1 MSNCYNNFAPEDLT
15 SPDTTTD
22 RISPAH
28 PRAEYPLPSPRARI
42 LPLWTDA
49 GESAVQT
56 DAAFRRRRIET
67 AGLTSEMEVV
77 EGTVEWDER
86 RMERCWT
93 VKGGLSRSTPPNYL
107 Y

>member
-15 SPDTTTD
+15 SPVTTTD
-22 RISPAH
+22 RISPAT
-28 PRAEYPLPSPRARI
+28 PEGRISFAVPEGRI